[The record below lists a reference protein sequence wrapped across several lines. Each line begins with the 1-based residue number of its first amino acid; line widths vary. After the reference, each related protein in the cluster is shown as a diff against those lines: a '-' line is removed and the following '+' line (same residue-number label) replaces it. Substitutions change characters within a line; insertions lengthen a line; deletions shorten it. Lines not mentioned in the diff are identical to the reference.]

1 MKNFALVIAAAV
13 VALAFVL
20 FWDALPDLFDGRAR
34 GRGTQLPTA
43 DSYMRTTLTRKFD
56 AQGRLSYRLNAV
68 ESSYFESRDE
78 VVMTQPRLLA
88 HGGQNATG
96 SQSRNEPWH
105 LKADTGVLHNA
116 DRRVELYENV
126 VVWRDGPQGKNELRT
141 EKLVYLPDA
150 ERLQTDQAVKL
161 LAPNSTTDAIGLD
174 GDLQQQSYH
183 LLSRVRSVHRP
194 Q

>member
-20 FWDALPDLFDGRAR
+20 FWDALPDLFDGRDR
-34 GRGTQLPTA
+34 GRGAQLPTA
-43 DSYMRTTLTRKFD
+43 DSYMRATLTRKFD
-56 AQGRLSYRLNAV
+56 AQGRLNYRLSTV
-68 ESSYFESRDE
+68 ESNYFEARDE

-88 HGGQNATG
+88 NG
-96 SQSRNEPWH
+96 SQSASGSQNRNEPWH

-116 DRRVELYENV
+116 DRRVELHDNV

-141 EKLVYLPDA
+141 TKLVYLPDA
-150 ERLQTDQAVKL
+150 ERLQTDRAVKL

-174 GDLQQQSYH
+174 GDLKQQSYH